1 MRNAFLIT
9 PLLSLCLLAGPLHA
23 DADDNAWSASSIP
36 NPTEAGTGY
45 VTSIGGYLTEEEITA
60 INEIIVSIERDTS
73 VEIAVVVVPS
83 LVDDIFTES
92 QGVFDA
98 WGIGKAGKDNG
109 LLIVA
114 SIEDRDFRTHTGYGM
129 EGLLTDASVSTLQET
144 IVIPAF
150 REGRYGEG
158 IVNYVTEIGRIVRDP
173 SVQDELSATEYA
185 TPAEGEES
193 GKKRNRFSDF
203 GENALPFF
211 LFGGIGF
218 LLLIG
223 ACVSFVK
230 ETRAVLAKRR
240 VQHKTYSGIQDF
252 EAKGF
257 GTQGFSL
264 PAFFFPFGAVF
275 FSVGLAIGGFLSFK
289 EIAMVGILPPIVG
302 FASSVIGMGW
312 SRIIRNG
319 IIAQWRASPRACPE
333 CGGQMRRLTETEDD
347 AYLEPTQIKEEE
359 LKSEDYD
366 VHVCSA
372 CGASTVEK
380 FRGNR
385 YDLFTACPSCRAMA
399 SKQQRREVTR
409 RPTYSMTG
417 EAVLHFACLAC
428 GHSFTKSSTIPK
440 LTRSSGSSGGSRGGS
455 SGGGSSFGGGRS
467 GGGGSSSSW

>member
-9 PLLSLCLLAGPLHA
+9 LLLSLCLLAGPLHA

-129 EGLLTDASVSTLQET
+129 EGLLTDAAISVLQET

-173 SVQDELSATEYA
+173 SVQDGLLSSEYA
-185 TPAEGEES
+185 PVAEES
-193 GKKRNRFSDF
+193 GQRNRFSNF
-203 GENALPFF
+203 RENALPFF

-218 LLLIG
+218 LILIG
-223 ACVSFVK
+223 AYVSFVK
-230 ETRAVLAKRR
+230 EIRAVLTTRR
-240 VQHKTYSGIQDF
+240 VQHRTYSGIQAF

-275 FSVGLAIGGFLSFK
+275 FSIGLAIGGFLSFK
-289 EIAMVGILPPIVG
+289 EIATVGILPPIVG
-302 FASSVIGMGW
+302 LASSVIGMGW

-319 IIAQWRASPRACPE
+319 IIAQWRASPRDCPE
-333 CGGQMRRLTETEDD
+333 CGGQMRRLSETEDD

-359 LKSEDYD
+359 LKAEDYD

-385 YDLFTACPSCRAMA
+385 YDLYTTCPICNALA

-409 RPTYSMTG
+409 RPTYSMAG
-417 EAVLHFACLAC
+417 EAMLHFACLAC
-428 GHSFTKSSTIPK
+428 GHSFTKSSPIPR
-440 LTRSSGSSGGSRGGS
+440 LTRSSGSSGGSSGGS
-455 SGGGSSFGGGRS
+455 SSGGSSFGGGRS